1 MAFSILTPDDPAWAA
16 LFDRLPAEQRDVFYT
31 PSFAHLSQ
39 ETLNRDDEVL
49 CAALE
54 SGESVVLYPFAKR
67 DLGRLTAFPEFA
79 GRHDI
84 TGLYGR
90 GGLVA
95 SNAPAQAIGEFHAA
109 LANYCRASGIV
120 CGFDRFHPVMAND
133 GQAGPKTRVM
143 DIGGFVVV
151 DLRPPL
157 ETIHES
163 FKPSVRKD
171 LRKAERNAI
180 RCFDE
185 AGDAHLADFLD
196 IYHGTMARN
205 AASEFYYFSADYFAT
220 LCRTIPGQFQFFYAV
235 AENEIVS
242 CELVLL
248 HGKYA
253 HSFLGGTRRESL
265 PLSANPMLKWEIIRT
280 LKARGCEYFLL
291 GGGTHPD
298 DGIFQFKKAY
308 APEGVLPSRIGGTIW
323 DHDAYRQLREAMTA
337 AGIAIPEN
345 RFQFYDLN

>member
-1 MAFSILTPDDPAWAA
+1 MAFSILTPDHAEWAT
-16 LFDRLPAEQRDVFYT
+16 LFDRLPPKQRDVFYT
-31 PSFAHLSQ
+31 PSFARLCQ
-39 ETLNRDDEVL
+39 RTLNRNDEVL
-49 CAALE
+49 CAALWDKDTA
-54 SGESVVLYPFAKR
+54 VLYPFAKR
-67 DLGRLTAFPEFA
+67 DLGRLTALEAFA
-79 GRHDI
+79 GHCDI

-95 SNAPAQAIGEFHAA
+95 TGANPETLAAFHAA
-109 LANYCRASGIV
+109 MADYCRASNIV
-120 CGFDRFHPVMAND
+120 CGFDRYHPVMANE
-133 GQAGPKTRVM
+133 AHAAAETRVM

-157 ETIHES
+157 EAIQES

-171 LRKAERNAI
+171 LRKAERNDI
-180 RCFDE
+180 RCFSE
-185 AGDAHLADFLD
+185 ADDAHLADFLD

-205 AASEFYYFSADYFAT
+205 AASEFYYFSAEYFAT
-220 LCRTIPGQFQFFYAV
+220 LCQTIPGQFHFFYAL
-235 AENEIVS
+235 AGEAIVS
-242 CELVLL
+242 CELVLH

-280 LKARGCEYFLL
+280 LKAQGCEHFLL

-323 DHDAYRQLREAMTA
+323 DFDAYQRLKEAMTA
-337 AGIAIPEN
+337 AGIAIPQN

>member
-1 MAFSILTPDDPAWAA
+1 MTFSILTPDHAEWAT
-16 LFDRLPAEQRDVFYT
+16 LFDRLPPEQRDVFYT
-31 PSFAHLSQ
+31 PSFARLCQ
-39 ETLNRDDEVL
+39 ATLNRNDEVL
-49 CAALE
+49 CAALWDDDA
-54 SGESVVLYPFAKR
+54 VVLYPFAKR
-67 DLGRLTAFPEFA
+67 DLGRLTAFEAFA
-79 GRHDI
+79 GRYDI

-95 SNAPAQAIGEFHAA
+95 TEPSQEALAAFHAA
-109 LANYCRASGIV
+109 MADYCRTCGII
-120 CGFDRFHPVMAND
+120 CGFDRYHPVMAND
-133 GQAGPKTRVM
+133 ASAASETRVM

-151 DLRPPL
+151 DLRPA
-157 ETIHES
+157 EEAIHDA

-171 LRKAERNAI
+171 LRKAERNGI
-180 RCFDE
+180 QCFAEGD
-185 AGDAHLADFLD
+185 DAHLADFLD

-205 AASEFYYFSADYFAT
+205 AAAEFYYFSAEYFAT
-220 LCRTIPGQFQFFYAV
+220 LCQTIPGQFRFFYAV
-235 AENEIVS
+235 AGEEIVS

-253 HSFLGGTRRESL
+253 HSFLGGTRREAL

-280 LKARGCEYFLL
+280 LKGMGCEYFLL

-323 DHDAYRQLREAMTA
+323 DHDTYRQLREAMTA
-337 AGIAIPEN
+337 AGIAIPQN

>member
-1 MAFSILTPDDPAWAA
+1 MAFSILTPGDPLWAQ
-16 LFDRLPAEQRDVFYT
+16 LFDRLPAEQRDVFYM
-31 PSFAHLSQ
+31 PSFARLCQ
-39 ETLNRDDEVL
+39 ETLNRDHEVL
-49 CAALE
+49 CAALD
-54 SGESVVLYPFAKR
+54 SDAGVALYPFAKR
-67 DLGRLTAFPEFA
+67 DLGRLTAFTEFT

-95 SNAPAQAIGEFHAA
+95 SDASPQLLSQFHAA
-109 LANYCRASGIV
+109 LADYSHANNIV
-120 CGFDRFHPVMAND
+120 CSFDRYHPVMAND
-133 GQAGPKTRVM
+133 GYAGPDTRVM

-151 DLRPPL
+151 DLRPDPDA
-157 ETIHES
+157 IQES
-163 FKPSVRKD
+163 FKSSVRKD
-171 LRKAERNAI
+171 LRKAERNNI

-185 AGDAHLADFLD
+185 ADGAHLADFLD

-205 AASEFYYFSADYFAT
+205 AASEFYYFTADYFAT
-220 LCRTIPGQFQFFYAV
+220 LIRTIPGQFHFFYAE
-235 AENEIVS
+235 AGGEIVS

-253 HSFLGGTRRESL
+253 HSFLGGTRREAL
-265 PLSANPMLKWEIIRT
+265 PLAVNPMLKWEIIRT
-280 LKARGCEYFLL
+280 LKQQGCEYFLL

-323 DHDAYRQLREAMTA
+323 DLDTYGQLREAMTA
-337 AGIAIPEN
+337 AGVAIPEK

>member
-1 MAFSILTPDDPAWAA
+1 MAFSILTPDDPAWGA
-16 LFDRLPAEQRDVFYT
+16 LFDRLPAGQRDVFYT
-31 PSFAHLSQ
+31 PSFARLCQ
-39 ETLNRDDEVL
+39 GTLNRDDEVL
-49 CAALE
+49 CAGWE
-54 SGESVVLYPFAKR
+54 SSNAVVLYPFAKR
-67 DLGRLTAFPEFA
+67 DLGRLTGFQPFA

-90 GGLVA
+90 GGVVA
-95 SNAPAQAIGEFHAA
+95 GQASPEVLAEFHAV
-109 LANYCRASGIV
+109 LAGYCHAGGIV

-133 GQAGPKTRVM
+133 AQAGPATKVM
-143 DIGGFVVV
+143 DVGGFVVV
-151 DLRPPL
+151 DIRPDL
-157 ETIHES
+157 DAIHAS
-163 FKPSVRKD
+163 FKSSVRKD
-171 LRKAERNAI
+171 IRKAERNEV

-185 AGDAHLADFLD
+185 ADDAHLEDFLD
-196 IYHGTMARN
+196 IYHATMARN
-205 AASEFYYFSADYFAT
+205 AASEFYYFTAEYFAT
-220 LCRTIPGQFQFFYAV
+220 LCRTIPGQFHFFYAK
-235 AENEIVS
+235 AGGQIVS

-253 HSFLGGTRRESL
+253 HSFLGGTRREAL

-323 DHDAYRQLREAMTA
+323 DHDTYRQLHAAMTA
-337 AGIAIPEN
+337 AGIAIPEK

>member
-1 MAFSILTPDDPAWAA
+1 MAFSILTPDNPAWGV
-16 LFDRLPAEQRDVFYT
+16 LFERLPPEQRDVFYT
-31 PSFAHLSQ
+31 PSFARLCQ
-39 ETLNRDDEVL
+39 ETLNRQDEVL

-54 SGESVVLYPFAKR
+54 SEDSVVLYPFAKR
-67 DLGRLTAFPEFA
+67 DLGRLTPFPEFS
-79 GRHDI
+79 GRYDI

-90 GGLVA
+90 GGLV
-95 SNAPAQAIGEFHAA
+95 SAQATQEILNRFHAV
-109 LANYCRASGIV
+109 LADYCQANAII
-120 CGFDRFHPVMAND
+120 CGFDRYHPVIAND
-133 GQAGPKTRVM
+133 ASASPETRVM

-151 DLRPPL
+151 DLRPDL
-157 ETIHES
+157 DAIHES
-163 FKPSVRKD
+163 FKSSVRKD
-171 LRKAERNAI
+171 LRKAERNEV

-185 AGDAHLADFLD
+185 ADDTHLKDFLD
-196 IYHGTMARN
+196 IYHATMARN
-205 AASEFYYFSADYFAT
+205 AASEFYYFTAEYFAT
-220 LCRTIPGQFQFFYAV
+220 LCRTIPGQFHFFYAV
-235 AENEIVS
+235 AGQQIVS

-253 HSFLGGTRRESL
+253 HSFLGGTRREAL

-291 GGGTHPD
+291 GGGTQPD

-323 DHDAYRQLREAMTA
+323 DQDAYQQLREAMTA
-337 AGIAIPEN
+337 AGVAIPEK

>member
-1 MAFSILTPDDPAWAA
+1 MAFSILTPDDPAWVA

-31 PSFAHLSQ
+31 PSFARLCQ
-39 ETLNRDDEVL
+39 ETLNRDDQVRCAVL
-49 CAALE
+49 A
-54 SGESVVLYPFAKR
+54 SGEAVVLYPFARR
-67 DLGRLTAFPEFA
+67 DLGRLTPFPEFA
-79 GRHDI
+79 GRYDI

-90 GGLVA
+90 GGLVSA
-95 SNAPAQAIGEFHAA
+95 NATPEILAEFHAA
-109 LANYCRASGIV
+109 MRDYCQANAIM
-120 CGFDRFHPVMAND
+120 CGFDRYHPVIANEA
-133 GQAGPKTRVM
+133 QASPETRVM

-151 DLRPPL
+151 DLRPEL
-157 ETIHES
+157 EAIQAS

-171 LRKAERNAI
+171 IRKAERNEV

-185 AGDAHLADFLD
+185 SGDAHLQDFLD
-196 IYHGTMARN
+196 IYHATMARN
-205 AASEFYYFSADYFAT
+205 AASEFYYFSAEYFAA
-220 LCRTIPGQFQFFYAV
+220 LCRAIPGQFQFFYAV
-235 AENEIVS
+235 ADDRIVS

-253 HSFLGGTRRESL
+253 HSFLGGTRREAL

-280 LKARGCEYFLL
+280 LKARGCDYFLL

-323 DHDAYRQLREAMTA
+323 DHDTYRQLREAMTA
-337 AGIAIPEN
+337 AGVAIPQN

>member
-1 MAFSILTPDDPAWAA
+1 MAFSILTPDNPAWGA

-31 PSFAHLSQ
+31 PSFARLCQ
-39 ETLNRDDEVL
+39 DTLNREDEVL

-54 SGESVVLYPFAKR
+54 SGDAVVLYPFARR
-67 DLGRLTAFPEFA
+67 DLGRLTPFAEFC
-79 GRHDI
+79 GHYDI

-90 GGLVA
+90 GGLV
-95 SNAPAQAIGEFHAA
+95 SAQATRETLAEFHAA
-109 LANYCRASGIV
+109 MTDYCHANAIM
-120 CGFDRFHPVMAND
+120 CGFDRFHPVMANES
-133 GQAGPKTRVM
+133 QASPETKIM

-151 DLRPPL
+151 DLCPDL
-157 ETIHES
+157 DAIQES
-163 FKPSVRKD
+163 FKSSVRKD
-171 LRKAERNAI
+171 LRKAERNEV
-180 RCFDE
+180 RCFNE
-185 AGDAHLADFLD
+185 ADDAHLKDFLD
-196 IYHGTMARN
+196 IYHATMARN
-205 AASEFYYFSADYFAT
+205 AANEFYYFTAEYFAT
-220 LCRTIPGQFQFFYAV
+220 LCRTIPGQFHFFYAV
-235 AENEIVS
+235 AGEQIVS

-253 HSFLGGTRRESL
+253 HSFLGGTRREAL

-291 GGGTHPD
+291 GGGTQPD

-323 DHDAYRQLREAMTA
+323 DHAIYQQLREAMVA
-337 AGIAIPEN
+337 AGIAVPEK

>member
-1 MAFSILTPDDPAWAA
+1 MAFSILTPDDPAWGA

-31 PSFAHLSQ
+31 PSFAQLCQ
-39 ETLNRDDEVL
+39 QTLNRDQEVL

-54 SGESVVLYPFAKR
+54 SDEGVVLYPFARR
-67 DLGRLTAFPEFA
+67 DLGRLTGFEEFS

-95 SNAPAQAIGEFHAA
+95 SNTAPQLLSEFHAA
-109 LANYCRASGIV
+109 LADYCHTNGIV
-120 CGFDRFHPVMAND
+120 CGFDRYHPVIAND
-133 GQAGPKTRVM
+133 GYADPATKVM

-151 DLRPPL
+151 DLRL
-157 ETIHES
+157 ELEAIQES
-163 FKPSVRKD
+163 FKSSVRKD
-171 LRKAERNAI
+171 LRKAERNEI

-185 AGDAHLADFLD
+185 ADDAHLAAFLD

-205 AASEFYYFSADYFAT
+205 SASEFYYFSAEYFTT
-220 LCRTIPGQFQFFYAV
+220 LCRTIPGQFHFFYAE
-235 AENEIVS
+235 AGGEIVS
-242 CELVLL
+242 CEVVLL

-253 HSFLGGTRRESL
+253 HSFLGGTRREAL
-265 PLSANPMLKWEIIRT
+265 PLAVNPMLKWEIIRT

-291 GGGTHPD
+291 GGGTQPD

-323 DHDAYRQLREAMTA
+323 DQDTYRQLREAMTA
-337 AGIAIPEN
+337 AGVAIPQN
-345 RFQFYDLN
+345 RFQFYDLS